1 MDKKSTLK
9 EREFL
14 INLFKKKKYE
24 KVLDLGKKYFKLN
37 SNDFDVVQ
45 LIGLSAIYLKKFE
58 TAEFYFRNLILIKED
73 ANLFYNYGKILKELG
88 KYDEAIKNFLNSIKL
103 KPNFSEAYNN
113 IANIYVALE
122 SNSEA
127 EHYYKKAL
135 QTNENNLEAY
145 FNLANLYKDNKNFDE
160 AKNLYLIII
169 NKNPSN
175 YQATHNLGTI
185 NSILGDFDE
194 AKKNF
199 ETALEL
205 NIFNFESYK
214 NYFEITKCNTGN
226 HIYNKLKNINPN
238 GLDENNK
245 IIFYYV
251 LGKCYFD
258 LDKIDLAFKN
268 IEIAKK
274 IKKKNQIYSVNEEKI
289 LFSKIKKIFDNYK
302 TKIKFKPI
310 KSIPIFIVGMPRS
323 GTTLIEQILSSH
335 SKIFGAGE
343 LDFLPK
349 IMSKQNLS
357 KSMDIDKILPEIRNE
372 YYKQIKKLSSKKYVI
387 DKLPMNF
394 KWIGFIAAAFPEAK
408 ILHIKRNPMA
418 VCWSNYKT
426 NFNNPG
432 IKYNLDQK
440 DVSNFYNIYFN
451 IMNFWNEKCKNR
463 IFNIIYEDFIS
474 DYKSNTNIVL
484 NHLGLKFEN
493 SIIEY
498 HKNKRPITTASLSQ
512 VRQKVY
518 KNSSDQWKKYKA
530 HLDIMIKKLKAN
542 GIEF

>member
-1 MDKKSTLK
+1 M
-9 EREFL
+9 
-14 INLFKKKKYE
+14 
-24 KVLDLGKKYFKLN
+24 N

-214 NYFEITKCNTGN
+214 IILKLQNATGN

-274 IKKKNQIYSVNEEKI
+274 IKFI
-289 LFSKIKKIFDNYK
+289 L
-302 TKIKFKPI
+302 
-310 KSIPIFIVGMPRS
+310 
-323 GTTLIEQILSSH
+323 
-335 SKIFGAGE
+335 
-343 LDFLPK
+343 
-349 IMSKQNLS
+349 
-357 KSMDIDKILPEIRNE
+357 
-372 YYKQIKKLSSKKYVI
+372 
-387 DKLPMNF
+387 
-394 KWIGFIAAAFPEAK
+394 
-408 ILHIKRNPMA
+408 
-418 VCWSNYKT
+418 
-426 NFNNPG
+426 
-432 IKYNLDQK
+432 
-440 DVSNFYNIYFN
+440 
-451 IMNFWNEKCKNR
+451 
-463 IFNIIYEDFIS
+463 
-474 DYKSNTNIVL
+474 
-484 NHLGLKFEN
+484 
-493 SIIEY
+493 
-498 HKNKRPITTASLSQ
+498 
-512 VRQKVY
+512 
-518 KNSSDQWKKYKA
+518 
-530 HLDIMIKKLKAN
+530 
-542 GIEF
+542 